1 VGRFERLK
9 ERAKEL
15 QDQLVEW
22 RRHLHQYPEVGLEL
36 PETEKFVAERLKEMG
51 LEVRAGV
58 AGHGVVAVLR
68 GAKPGPTIAIRADM
82 DALNL
87 KEETGLP
94 FASKIEGRMHG
105 CGHDAHTAIALGAA
119 KLLSKMASELAGNVK
134 FIFQPAEE
142 GPGGAKPMIEDG
154 ALENPKVD
162 AIVGLHTGC
171 LWDYEKPGEVFVS
184 YGPMMACL
192 DRIDVKIKGKGAHGA
207 TPHKS
212 VDSISVAAH
221 AISAVQTVVSR
232 EVNPLEPV
240 VVTIGKIQGGTAY
253 NIISQDV
260 TFEGTVRALKQ
271 DVREFLDERIGGII
285 KGVASGMRAEVE
297 YTYTYGYP
305 PLSNDPEF
313 TKRFVKVA
321 TEILGKDM
329 VKEIPEP
336 SMGGEDMAYF
346 LNEVPGTFFFLAGC
360 REVDGQIHPH
370 HNPKFDID
378 ENVLWEGVLLL
389 SATAVDFLSN

>member
-1 VGRFERLK
+1 MGRFDRLK

-15 QDQLVEW
+15 QGQFVEW
-22 RRHLHQYPEVGLEL
+22 RRHFHQYPEVGLEL

-51 LEVRAGV
+51 LEVRTGV
-58 AGHGVVAVLR
+58 AGHGVVAVLK
-68 GAKPGPTIAIRADM
+68 GSKPGPTMAIRADM

-94 FASKIEGRMHG
+94 FASKIEGRMHA

-119 KLLSKMASELAGNVK
+119 KLLSEIASELAGNVK

-162 AIVGLHTGC
+162 AIIGLHTGC
-171 LWDYEKPGEVFVS
+171 LWDYEKTGEVFVS
-184 YGPMMACL
+184 YGPMMACM
-192 DRIDVKIKGKGAHGA
+192 DRIDVTIKGKGAHGA

-212 VDSISVAAH
+212 VDSISVASH
-221 AISAVQTVVSR
+221 AISAVQTVISR

-253 NIISQDV
+253 NIISQGV
-260 TFEGTVRALKQ
+260 SFEGTVRALKQ
-271 DVREFLDERIGGII
+271 DIRELLDERIGGII
-285 KGVASGMRAEVE
+285 KGVASGMRAEVD
-297 YTYTYGYP
+297 YIYTYGYP

-313 TKRFVKVA
+313 TKRSVKAA

-360 REVDGQIHPH
+360 KEVDGQIHPH
-370 HNPKFDID
+370 HNPKIDVD
-378 ENVLWEGVLLL
+378 ENVLWEGALLL
-389 SATAVDFLSN
+389 SATVIAFLSN